1 MSNYQGRLED
11 SQANKLLVTPH
22 SMANIE
28 DSDTASQIY
37 TVGNMLVFNNRLCKV
52 TAAIAQGDTLEIGTN
67 IAYKG
72 INDIGQQLCASD
84 GKEFYFDVKDGTYG
98 YYPSAA
104 KVASEFVPF
113 GGTRDYTSVA
123 SIFGGSGKN
132 KQLTATSTVTC
143 GACTVIICQESYYG
157 VQTLSGIP
165 SAAKN
170 VITGSTLSTWQQHIT
185 ITQYDLDNLESG
197 TVLASY
203 HTGSDNPSGL
213 AAYVFYK

>member
-52 TAAIAQGDTLEIGTN
+52 TAAIAQGDTLEVGTN

-84 GKEFYFDVKDGTYG
+84 GKEFYFDVKDGEYG
-98 YYPSAA
+98 YYPSAS
-104 KVASEFVPF
+104 KVLAEFVPF
-113 GGTRDYTSVA
+113 GGTGAAIKIVSGITLYDNQNTETVNVTSIYPNYA
-123 SIFGGSGKN
+123 N
-132 KQLTATSTVTC
+132 LTADNFVIEMTAANMMARNIGSSWVSGYTIYTKSYDATTGILTYKLPSRSNPGMYSMTC
-143 GACTVIICQESYYG
+143 
-157 VQTLSGIP
+157 
-165 SAAKN
+165 N
-170 VITGSTLSTWQQHIT
+170 VWLVV
-185 ITQYDLDNLESG
+185 E
-197 TVLASY
+197 
-203 HTGSDNPSGL
+203 
-213 AAYVFYK
+213 

>member
-52 TAAIAQGDTLEIGTN
+52 TAAIAQGDTLEVGTN

-113 GGTRDYTSVA
+113 GGTSPTDTRIDFDGYQTASTQITFQKSLLDLYTSITLPNYGEYYVDGVKIGNVT
-123 SIFGGSGKN
+123 SSGVT
-132 KQLTATSTVTC
+132 LTISTLNMSTNFKYTSTAHPNYV
-143 GACTVIICQESYYG
+143 
-157 VQTLSGIP
+157 
-165 SAAKN
+165 
-170 VITGSTLSTWQQHIT
+170 
-185 ITQYDLDNLESG
+185 
-197 TVLASY
+197 VLHA
-203 HTGSDNPSGL
+203 
-213 AAYVFYK
+213 

>member
-52 TAAIAQGDTLEIGTN
+52 TAAIAQGDTLEVGTN

-84 GKEFYFDVKDGTYG
+84 GKEFYFDVKDGEYG
-98 YYPSAA
+98 YYPSADKIPA
-104 KVASEFVPF
+104 EFVPF
-113 GGTRDYTSVA
+113 GGTGPKYRLHLGLYVA
-123 SIFGGSGKN
+123 EDSG
-132 KQLTATSTVTC
+132 
-143 GACTVIICQESYYG
+143 
-157 VQTLSGIP
+157 
-165 SAAKN
+165 AKEAMAWL
-170 VITGSTLSTWQQHIT
+170 TGSYIEDEDGNRIT
-185 ITQYDLDNLESG
+185 ITLSADRTKTNK
-197 TVLASY
+197 TV
-203 HTGSDNPSGL
+203 TGDWTFPND
-213 AAYVFYK
+213 